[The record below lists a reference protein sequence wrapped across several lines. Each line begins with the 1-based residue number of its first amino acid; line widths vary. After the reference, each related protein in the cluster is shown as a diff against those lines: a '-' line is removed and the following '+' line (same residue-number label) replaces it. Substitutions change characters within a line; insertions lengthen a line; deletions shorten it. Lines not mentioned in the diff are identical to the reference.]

1 MPITCQRCAC
11 REKGT
16 HLFSFCVTLMPPAR
30 PVSCHIDSKSDRARR
45 WKGCKKGLQGV
56 RNGLKTLCNG
66 LKTLCNGLK
75 TRAANEFYTVK
86 AGCFGALSLL
96 LPESRGALRFKVNV
110 PPACLLSCSACLP
123 SRSACLLSQ
132 LSLLAFPARPACLP
146 ASLLA
151 FPAQS
156 ACLPRSACFPSN
168 PSTPYCIQ
176 RLNISPCH
184 GKNQRSD

>member
-45 WKGCKKGLQGV
+45 LKGCKKGLRGV
-56 RNGLKTLCNG
+56 RNGLKTLCKG
-66 LKTLCNGLK
+66 LKMLCYGLK
-75 TRAANEFYTVK
+75 TRATNEFYTVR

-110 PPACLLSCSACLP
+110 PPACLLSL
-123 SRSACLLSQ
+123 
-132 LSLLAFPARPACLP
+132 LSLLAFPAQPACI
-146 ASLLA
+146 
-151 FPAQS
+151 
-156 ACLPRSACFPSN
+156 PRSACFPAN

>member
-45 WKGCKKGLQGV
+45 RKGCKKGLQGV
-56 RNGLKTLCNG
+56 RNG

-110 PPACLLSCSACLP
+110 PPACLHSLLSLLAFPPACLPSCSACLP
-123 SRSACLLSQ
+123 SPLGM
-132 LSLLAFPARPACLP
+132 
-146 ASLLA
+146 LA
-151 FPAQS
+151 FPAQPAYLS
-156 ACLPRSACFPSN
+156 RSACFPAN

>member
-45 WKGCKKGLQGV
+45 LKGCKKGLRGV

-75 TRAANEFYTVK
+75 TRAANEFYTAK

-110 PPACLLSCSACLP
+110 P
-123 SRSACLLSQ
+123 
-132 LSLLAFPARPACLP
+132 LSLHAFPAQPACLP

-151 FPAQS
+151 FPAQP
-156 ACLPRSACFPSN
+156 ACIPASLLAFPAQPACIPRSACFPAN

>member
-45 WKGCKKGLQGV
+45 LKGCKKGLKGV
-56 RNGLKTLCNG
+56 RNGLKM
-66 LKTLCNGLK
+66 LCNGLK

-96 LPESRGALRFKVNV
+96 LPESRSALRFKVNV
-110 PPACLLSCSACLP
+110 PPACLLSPLY
-123 SRSACLLSQ
+123 Q
-132 LSLLAFPARPACLP
+132 LAIP

-151 FPAQS
+151 FPAQP
-156 ACLPRSACFPSN
+156 ACLPRSACFPAI